1 MSIISKLHTQQS
13 NEEEGM
19 KLLEIINS
27 GDYINPL
34 SDPNT
39 IIAQAKEVSYHG
51 NGVIYLPS
59 DAIGAG

>member
-1 MSIISKLHTQQS
+1 
-13 NEEEGM
+13 M

-39 IIAQAKEVSYHG
+39 IITQAKEVSY
-51 NGVIYLPS
+51 S
-59 DAIGAG
+59 

>member
-1 MSIISKLHTQQS
+1 MLIIIKLYTQQS

-39 IIAQAKEVSYHG
+39 IIAQAKEVSHHG
-51 NGVIYLPS
+51 NISLS
-59 DAIGAG
+59 LSQ